1 MTMKLLIAVLSG
13 ASLALGGAAAFA
25 QSSDTTKAPDAKAEA
40 KAKKKQQFDQ
50 THKAMQEQS
59 TSSAAGA
66 APGANTDKTVPKD
79 RPGGKAGM
87 QMQMDQQMY
96 KGSKPVDKT
105 AKAPPK
111 PNASKMTVEEQQ
123 KLRQERQGEMKP

>member
-1 MTMKLLIAVLSG
+1 MKLLIVVLSS
-13 ASLALGGAAAFA
+13 ASLAFGASAALA

-40 KAKKKQQFDQ
+40 KAKKKQQFEQ
-50 THKAMQEQS
+50 TEKSMQQQS

-66 APGANTDKTVPKD
+66 VPGANTDKTVPKN

-87 QMQMDQQMY
+87 EMQQEQQMF

-105 AKAPPK
+105 AKAPPR
-111 PNASKMTVEEQQ
+111 PNASKMTPE
-123 KLRQERQGEMKP
+123 ERQKYREEAVKEMKP